1 MKLNLDIAKEII
13 RLGTEK
19 NGDLTD
25 PSESVILK
33 DAGVAPVTA
42 HIEKLSLT
50 GLVKDAQP
58 IFGKNGGMWIGFGL
72 SKEGLACG
80 KDNILLEKT
89 LESLFEKP
97 INEVSKSVYD
107 LIETCKQQ
115 QIRANY
121 KDDFIR
127 SLEEIAICF
136 QNDCYIATITLCGK
150 ILEICL
156 TDVLQSNGIDTTN
169 IRMIGNMIKAIRNN
183 ISTQYLDPS
192 LNSVAD
198 IISKSRNTAVHYNEK
213 IPIPSRD
220 QAIMVIFATRD
231 VVNRHLTRWTKK
243 MPPTLV
249 YRK

>member
-1 MKLNLDIAKEII
+1 LI
-13 RLGTEK
+13 
-19 NGDLTD
+19 
-25 PSESVILK
+25 

-42 HIEKLSLT
+42 HIEKLSLA
-50 GLVKDAQP
+50 GLVKDVQP
-58 IFGKNGGMWIGFGL
+58 IFGNNGGMWIGYGL
-72 SKEGLACG
+72 SEEGLACG
-80 KDNILLEKT
+80 KDENLLEKT
-89 LESLFEKP
+89 LEGLFEKP

-127 SLEEIAICF
+127 TLEEVAICF

-156 TDVLQSNGIDTTN
+156 TDMLQNNGIDTTN
-169 IRMIGNMIKAIRNN
+169 IRMIGQMIK
-183 ISTQYLDPS
+183 TVKEKVPMQYLDPS

-231 VVNRHLTRWTKK
+231 VVNRHLTHTFR
-243 MPPTLV
+243 PLL
-249 YRK
+249 

>member
-1 MKLNLDIAKEII
+1 MKLNFDIAEEIV

-19 NGDLTD
+19 KGVLAD

-33 DAGVAPVTA
+33 DAGVASVTA
-42 HIEKLSLT
+42 HIEKLSLA
-50 GLVKDAQP
+50 GLVKDVQP
-58 IFGKNGGMWIGFGL
+58 IFGKNGGMWIGFEL
-72 SKEGLACG
+72 SNEGLDCG
-80 KDNILLEKT
+80 IDNGLLKKT
-89 LESLFEKP
+89 LQGLFEKP

-115 QIRANY
+115 EIRANY

-127 SLEEIAICF
+127 TLEEIAICF

-156 TDVLQSNGIDTTN
+156 TDILHNNNIDTTN
-169 IRMIGNMIKAIRNN
+169 IRMIGNMIKAIREN
-183 ISTQYLDPS
+183 INTQYLDAS

-198 IISKSRNTAVHYNEK
+198 IISKSRNTAVHFNEK

-220 QAIMVIFATRD
+220 QTIMVIFATRD
-231 VVNRHLTRWTKK
+231 VVNRHLAR
-243 MPPTLV
+243 
-249 YRK
+249 